1 MWLVEIRR
9 GDMSRQSKQLKSI
22 NRPKRTV
29 CGPTQGVGGITRVPV
44 DEDRSKRR
52 ASEVEEER
60 NLAAERF
67 KTFN

>member
-1 MWLVEIRR
+1 MVGRNSKREGG

-44 DEDRSKRR
+44 DEDRGERAKKRR
-52 ASEVEEER
+52 R